1 MKDRDNQIKSHTE
14 HKIVPIV
21 LPTECYNNTIYDD
34 DCVSH
39 WNNYYYYAKSGGL
52 PWQILFEKECLWL
65 GLDTIVKVLFLD
77 WRSTIRKGIST
88 KGIHGCFTNFKLN
101 SCFSRNQH
109 LLALSHRL
117 LCFFK
122 TEKEFHESWSKCLIS
137 RVVVSSSN
145 YIGHPALILLF
156 HFLQLCIN

>member
-1 MKDRDNQIKSHTE
+1 MSMKDRDNQIKSHTQ

-39 WNNYYYYAKSGGL
+39 WNNYYYYAASGGL
-52 PWQILFEKECLWL
+52 PWQIWFEKECLWL

-88 KGIHGCFTNFKLN
+88 KGIHGCFTNSKLN
-101 SCFSRNQH
+101 SCLCSNQNLSAPKGYFAYLTEHSRLKRVSWFLKYVFNQKIC
-109 LLALSHRL
+109 R
-117 LCFFK
+117 
-122 TEKEFHESWSKCLIS
+122 
-137 RVVVSSSN
+137 
-145 YIGHPALILLF
+145 Y
-156 HFLQLCIN
+156 